1 MLRFGAFSEKNI
13 TSVLIIDPPPP
24 TSSPSPPIQIRLAN
38 TLYDCDYKAYLHT
51 LVDLQP
57 HLIANRYLQ
66 PHAGYLLRELHVMA
80 YQQFLDSYQSVT
92 LESMATTFGVGIEFL
107 DVQLSRFIA
116 AGRLT
121 AKIDRYGGVVETNR
135 PDWKNA
141 RYKEMIQKG
150 DLLLNRVQKLGRV
163 VDL

>member
-1 MLRFGAFSEKNI
+1 
-13 TSVLIIDPPPP
+13 
-24 TSSPSPPIQIRLAN
+24 
-38 TLYDCDYKAYLHT
+38 
-51 LVDLQP
+51 
-57 HLIANRYLQ
+57 
-66 PHAGYLLRELHVMA
+66 
-80 YQQFLDSYQSVT
+80 
-92 LESMATTFGVGIEFL
+92 MATTFGVGIEFL